1 MRLIS
6 ITVIDDGDFRLI
18 YHYDDKGKVVTKTK
32 KVKKSKPIVE
42 SISHEYPLAEV
53 LEREA
58 HDLFGVE
65 FKGNKHL
72 HEPLFLPD
80 DYKGKPP
87 YLKEGK

>member
-6 ITVIDDGDFRLI
+6 ITAIDDGDFRLL
-18 YHYDDKGKVVTKTK
+18 YHYDDGKKVVTKTK
-32 KVKKSKPIVE
+32 KVKKSEPVVK
-42 SISHEYPLAEV
+42 SISDEYPLAEV

-65 FKGNKHL
+65 FEGNKHL
-72 HEPLFLPD
+72 HEKLFLPD
-80 DYKGKPP
+80 NYEGKPP